1 VLIVVLDGIIDFCNF
16 GVMVEYLNCGVS
28 IGMLVM
34 MFLFVGFDSVI
45 GMSEFGVCERLFMIM
60 DFWLVFELS
69 VMSWLGDRLICM
81 GCGEFLVLMVM
92 VWLDVLVLTSVLD
105 IRFLL
110 F

>member
-1 VLIVVLDGIIDFCNF
+1 MMSSGF
-16 GVMVEYLNCGVS
+16 GLCV
-28 IGMLVM
+28 
-34 MFLFVGFDSVI
+34 
-45 GMSEFGVCERLFMIM
+45 
-60 DFWLVFELS
+60 ELS

-110 F
+110 FLLLIMMRLWVSMLLICVEMLLVGW